1 MVLFS
6 WYINPTSLRFF
17 LLDVTFCTTFRFL
30 PHQPNLWPTL
40 HSGRVFCCEP
50 TTRISPST
58 SSDDMLTKFCT
69 DVQQQKHLLDSTLDA
84 DHEQKTHMSTHQKHA
99 PDQKDPQWRRKDIW
113 PSSPAFKKSNWFAMG
128 FPRKKMHVKGAILQ
142 FWSNHFIFPS
152 KKK

>member
-69 DVQQQKHLLDSTLDA
+69 DVQQQKHLLDSTLDGRPWA
-84 DHEQKTHMSTHQKHA
+84 KNTYEHTPKTCAWSKG
-99 PDQKDPQWRRKDIW
+99 
-113 PSSPAFKKSNWFAMG
+113 SSMETKGYLAIQSCIQEIKLICHGIPEKKNACQRG
-128 FPRKKMHVKGAILQ
+128 HPAILKQ
-142 FWSNHFIFPS
+142 SLYLPV